1 MPCHHLCEIRQLNC
15 RLIEIKEEK
24 IFTLRQILHA
34 TTELGRVALNR
45 RDEVAR
51 SKRHIQR
58 NLVQSVAELMYL
70 TNEIARG
77 CNPCQIT

>member
-1 MPCHHLCEIRQLNC
+1 MPCHQLCEIRQLNC

-24 IFTLRQILHA
+24 IVTLRHILDA
-34 TTELGRVALNR
+34 TTELGRVAPHR

-51 SKRHIQR
+51 NKRQIQH
-58 NLVQSVAELMYL
+58 NLVQAVAELIYL

-77 CNPCQIT
+77 CNPCQIN